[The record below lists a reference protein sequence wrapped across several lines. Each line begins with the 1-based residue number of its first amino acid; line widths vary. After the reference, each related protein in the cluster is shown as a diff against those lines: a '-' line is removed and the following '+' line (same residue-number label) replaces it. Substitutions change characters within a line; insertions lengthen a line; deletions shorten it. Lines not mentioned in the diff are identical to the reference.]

1 MRLELAAETADDTR
15 SVGEAFADL
24 LRARDAVILT
34 GELGAG
40 KTTLVQ
46 GIARGLGVTDRVV
59 SPTFTLV
66 REYHGR
72 LEVAHVDVYRL
83 ERIQDVMD
91 LGLEEL
97 GDGEAVL
104 LVEWGDAVEEVLPA
118 DHVTIELTG
127 AADGRRA
134 PADGHAGRAD
144 VGRALGTPGTG
155 DVALE
160 GGPVIVVGI
169 DTSTPQT
176 SVAIGTDV
184 EVLASVSI
192 AGRARQESV
201 TPALQQLLAWSDID
215 LHRVGGIAVGIGPG
229 LFTGLRV
236 GVQTAK
242 TLAQVLGVPIVGI
255 TSLDALAYV
264 VRHTSRRIAAVID
277 ARRGEVF
284 AAVYRAVPGG
294 VVRETDHLVLKP
306 DHLVAELQAV
316 AGEVLCVGNGAILYR
331 REIEELGSRV
341 EFASPAVAHPDAA
354 ALVELALP
362 RFLRE
367 EHDRLFDVV
376 PMYLRKSDAEIAWDQ
391 RARGAQG

>member
-15 SVGEAFADL
+15 SVGEALAEL

-127 AADGRRA
+127 AAED
-134 PADGHAGRAD
+134 
-144 VGRALGTPGTG
+144 
-155 DVALE
+155 
-160 GGPVIVVGI
+160 
-169 DTSTPQT
+169 
-176 SVAIGTDV
+176 
-184 EVLASVSI
+184 
-192 AGRARQESV
+192 
-201 TPALQQLLAWSDID
+201 
-215 LHRVGGIAVGIGPG
+215 
-229 LFTGLRV
+229 
-236 GVQTAK
+236 
-242 TLAQVLGVPIVGI
+242 
-255 TSLDALAYV
+255 
-264 VRHTSRRIAAVID
+264 D
-277 ARRGEVF
+277 ARRLTF
-284 AAVYRAVPGG
+284 TPGG
-294 VVRETDHLVLKP
+294 QTWVERWERL
-306 DHLVAELQAV
+306 EQAM
-316 AGEVLCVGNGAILYR
+316 
-331 REIEELGSRV
+331 
-341 EFASPAVAHPDAA
+341 SP
-354 ALVELALP
+354 
-362 RFLRE
+362 
-367 EHDRLFDVV
+367 
-376 PMYLRKSDAEIAWDQ
+376 W
-391 RARGAQG
+391 RADP